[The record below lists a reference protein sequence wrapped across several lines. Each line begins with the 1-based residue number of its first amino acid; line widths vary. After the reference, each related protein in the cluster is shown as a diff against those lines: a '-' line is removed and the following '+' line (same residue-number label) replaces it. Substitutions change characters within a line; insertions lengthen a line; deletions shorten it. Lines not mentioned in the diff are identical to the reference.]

1 MTMHAAIM
9 GKIKIFI
16 FLDFKFRQKQL
27 KDYKSSDKHLFDT
40 GIKVVKMKHNRGN
53 DNKLFKKKISNKK
66 LGNLTEFLFAE
77 DKDDEE
83 FVGYLPIEVDKNEIE
98 KTYNLYI

>member
-1 MTMHAAIM
+1 MHAAIM
-9 GKIKIFI
+9 GKITIFI

-27 KDYKSSDKHLFDT
+27 KDYKSSDNHLFDT

-53 DNKLFKKKISNKK
+53 DNKKKISNKK

-83 FVGYLPIEVDKNEIE
+83 CVGYLPIEVDKNEIE